1 MAIKKL
7 DNHAQ
12 LSVKQ
17 LNSRTTGDR
26 TPLLND
32 DYLAND
38 ESRSSALGM
47 TPTPKHQSSSS
58 QSHLNLSQIIREM
71 SMLNGRVNP
80 SLANRNMRH
89 INKST
94 DFSSKIKTKAYT
106 DGLSTPY
113 QAPPQST
120 KELLRGFKHPSRSKQ
135 AKYSSLQ
142 KIRQEQHKMQLS
154 KQTKN
159 LSIESDELDLG
170 LIEVLSPVRVEE
182 PESFKF
188 NL

>member
-7 DNHAQ
+7 DNHAN
-12 LSVKQ
+12 LSVQQ

-26 TPLLND
+26 TPLRNVEYD
-32 DYLAND
+32 DR
-38 ESRSSALGM
+38 SSSALRL
-47 TPTPKHQSSSS
+47 TPTPNHKSSSS

-113 QAPPQST
+113 
-120 KELLRGFKHPSRSKQ
+120 
-135 AKYSSLQ
+135 
-142 KIRQEQHKMQLS
+142 
-154 KQTKN
+154 
-159 LSIESDELDLG
+159 
-170 LIEVLSPVRVEE
+170 
-182 PESFKF
+182 
-188 NL
+188 